1 MTLARLR
8 YPPLTNKVNAA
19 NCTRRGGYSIG
30 KKGEIVP
37 APDAAPIPD
46 VNVRAAAGTFWG
58 ESVLA
63 RTCGSTVDGTE
74 GGR

>member
-8 YPPLTNKVNAA
+8 YSRLTNKVNAA
-19 NCTRRGGYSIG
+19 NCTRRRSYSIG

-37 APDAAPIPD
+37 AWGAGPILD
-46 VNVRAAAGTFWG
+46 VNGPAAAGTFSG

-63 RTCGSTVDGTE
+63 RTCGSTVDGGE

>member
-1 MTLARLR
+1 M
-8 YPPLTNKVNAA
+8 LT
-19 NCTRRGGYSIG
+19 R
-30 KKGEIVP
+30 
-37 APDAAPIPD
+37 
-46 VNVRAAAGTFWG
+46 RAAAGTFRG